1 MPNKHGRAKL
11 SSTTN
16 GSLNRSKHCQ
26 VRSVIFVLSNSR
38 PFRPFVAP
46 ERALR
51 PSHSRDLMSMLVSIY
66 GHAELFIEEYVHM
79 LADRMLSGQ
88 SNKVHIDNENRYVD
102 ILKQRFGDAGLQG
115 CDVMLRDF
123 ADSSMINQ
131 LIEKELKAEPCS
143 AIPTNTLIISRE
155 YWPEVKF
162 SPIELPKQLTT
173 IQDAYTKAYEG
184 LKSHRT
190 LHWSPNYGKLVS
202 VTMDR
207 VQRILPGQVHLEI
220 EIGGK
225 TLDFSVT
232 PFHAAIIYKFLD
244 KGKSTIER
252 WFLSVSRNDPC
263 LLRYVDDQ

>member
-1 MPNKHGRAKL
+1 
-11 SSTTN
+11 
-16 GSLNRSKHCQ
+16 
-26 VRSVIFVLSNSR
+26 
-38 PFRPFVAP
+38 
-46 ERALR
+46 
-51 PSHSRDLMSMLVSIY
+51 MLVSIY

-123 ADSSMINQ
+123 ADSSVINQ
-131 LIEKELKAEPCS
+131 FVQKELKTDPC
-143 AIPTNTLIISRE
+143 ATIPINTLIISRE

-173 IQDAYTKAYEG
+173 IQDAFTKAYEG

-190 LHWSPNYGKLVS
+190 LHWSPNYGKNFVVEPNHSFHPVVNL
-202 VTMDR
+202 
-207 VQRILPGQVHLEI
+207 GQVHLEI

-225 TLDFSVT
+225 ILDFSVT

-244 KGKSTIER
+244 KGQISLIKR
-252 WFLSVSRNDPC
+252 SVC
-263 LLRYVDDQ
+263 FFV